1 MTLLYL
7 AREHKFIELK
17 KDRKVLPSNRIQR
30 SGRGASGRTDDV
42 NFDTNNGQSGSSVVS
57 PSSDLGVHSL
67 DEHWECMSTVSGNS
81 DSIQSII
88 TVYDGVVCE
97 ADSPPVRMRNVLTR
111 GIVSSRGGTYGKHDS
126 MSDLS
131 SNGRNSDIAAMS
143 DFSEEEDEA
152 WEEVGPCGD
161 AQPNIQ
167 TNCVG
172 EDTIDSGEHSVLPAT
187 PTAVTHNVMEKHD
200 EEYWTNFRLLAKQAF
215 KLDDVKLAASSYP
228 DAVKEL
234 VVRSRL
240 KIENYPST
248 DDDSDSDGDSDTSYY
263 ECPLKVE
270 YKDGWQ
276 YNTYTD
282 GPDKKYYTNK
292 AVGHDLTLE
301 MDIEDKLDVCSEPDA
316 RATFELSP
324 TKHVV
329 ALDNIGVNCIAD
341 GDVTVIRGNV
351 DGDSDMHVDEFIRVS
366 MISVD
371 ETRRDT
377 SVNIHN
383 SLGTRECVIP
393 ECVTQPTL
401 VAYGDSALCNKESL
415 DIMRKYCFGLCG
427 LTNQFHSTEFEWCVE
442 CVNRLIWGFLVS
454 CVVSIVMRNRSVG
467 TDVLSKGSDV
477 IVSIWG
483 LLDGLVILCDA
494 MRECLWTLK
503 DINNTLNNVMMG
515 NRARMISHDI
525 PWGEDNGQVRATHAS
540 VDISPIRVRG
550 RFRCLGRPV
559 QGADWLDVRPVDG
572 GPVGT
577 DIWIKYIGDSFSR
590 YQSSDA
596 APLTEVQDIY
606 ITLHFNT
613 ECFAGLC
620 SIRIVSFSVRI
631 TRSLEEVIRCGGV
644 LSLCQTMDGA
654 ALADDRSGI
663 TFTADL
669 CVPWDAPEAV
679 VDMNSTDLIS
689 LGPFPDKVGLVG
701 RRKDAAMSHIMKGRD
716 CRSVRFVVP
725 DVHLVDRGF
734 HDVTVVD
741 MGDDREP
748 TIVLQDMTRLREL
761 WPVEVFDQMKSRQ
774 QDLELMRKSAKR
786 NYQQVRPMPCRFC
799 GKVIR
804 VDMYRHV
811 ARLHLD
817 LVQLWRCPIAWCT
830 TWKGSPQDCLEHVRS
845 GHDAP
850 WVEKTASIERYAP
863 PWTVSR
869 QLWMD
874 SLRIEHSGI
883 STDMLLFSEVGMP
896 LTQHYRVYKGGL
908 PHAVFRT
915 DYLPRLRALLPSPED
930 PSVIGNGS
938 TPTSVRRQRR
948 MSRPTHLFPDS
959 ATDVP
964 ILTEQHPSAMV
975 GKTVIDCRPS
985 ILPVSIPI
993 SGLSPETISEARN
1006 CVSYQQL
1013 EESGRSI
1020 MNMDTNEI
1028 SIDRIV
1034 GFAWNDGGTDV
1045 EDELPSPVLSPV
1057 RIVSPSI
1064 TPADSADPFGGV
1076 ENFDMDLA
1084 KVLCDVSVLPSLVT
1098 PLVDEEAAVGGTV
1111 ADYAPPAA
1119 PVIEPVESSP
1129 FMPDSA
1135 ADTSLDGGF
1144 LQLLRE
1150 PREPLTVTPP
1160 VSPMV
1165 ADTSTPAERPDSQ
1178 RETLPIPSIS
1188 PILPT
1193 GAVHADTGPDLS
1205 MEGPFNAYDVV
1216 PDTGQSPVVMDSMTG
1231 CQYRMTSYEER
1242 VTDSDMN
1249 PSYGIHMHAPRVIEY
1264 MDAPESAC
1272 LMGRTPEYWLQH
1284 MGREHTIQ
1292 AALRLHHDA
1301 SLIMTN
1307 IQIMSQLATSF
1318 SRAASEVMRTIHDRE
1333 PFPTEAVDL
1342 VTPGRQVR
1350 RAAHYMAAMGLWRPT
1365 SAPVFPGPVS
1375 ASSCNSC
1382 MACDD
1387 CFPDGGK

>member
-1 MTLLYL
+1 MDLFKGSIPQDDQIMNLPLDTDRTRGDDPVRNPLELTGMTGPGPRSLLQREVSTVAKGSRAQIVLTEPRRCPVPGLEVEGTVTDTRANIPYQCCDCGIRMATGHKSVTTEDKGKDPGPIRTYPVKTEYAPIGGETVILRPMNLLDVPALRLPGVFLKL
-7 AREHKFIELK
+7 AEEARKSEVMDDQQSRMSAVKLHRSGQTGRVMITEITDSFPVLGSGASRASQTSTEVIPDLNLVEPVIRLGPVGHLRNTEQPVMLRVKTNQGTISPPGPVGQHVLMAGHMEMMVQRDPVGPYEETEPSVSQGMISPPGPVGQHVLMAGHMEMVVQPDPVVPYEETEPSVSPGFDVGQVEHLPSSQ
-17 KDRKVLPSNRIQR
+17 VLPGVEMSHIQPVAD
-30 SGRGASGRTDDV
+30 GPAGLVRTRHPA
-42 NFDTNNGQSGSSVVS
+42 G
-57 PSSDLGVHSL
+57 
-67 DEHWECMSTVSGNS
+67 TVMPPA
-81 DSIQSII
+81 IQ
-88 TVYDGVVCE
+88 DGV
-97 ADSPPVRMRNVLTR
+97 
-111 GIVSSRGGTYGKHDS
+111 
-126 MSDLS
+126 
-131 SNGRNSDIAAMS
+131 
-143 DFSEEEDEA
+143 
-152 WEEVGPCGD
+152 
-161 AQPNIQ
+161 
-167 TNCVG
+167 
-172 EDTIDSGEHSVLPAT
+172 
-187 PTAVTHNVMEKHD
+187 
-200 EEYWTNFRLLAKQAF
+200 RLLA
-215 KLDDVKLAASSYP
+215 
-228 DAVKEL
+228 
-234 VVRSRL
+234 
-240 KIENYPST
+240 
-248 DDDSDSDGDSDTSYY
+248 G
-263 ECPLKVE
+263 
-270 YKDGWQ
+270 
-276 YNTYTD
+276 
-282 GPDKKYYTNK
+282 
-292 AVGHDLTLE
+292 
-301 MDIEDKLDVCSEPDA
+301 
-316 RATFELSP
+316 
-324 TKHVV
+324 
-329 ALDNIGVNCIAD
+329 
-341 GDVTVIRGNV
+341 
-351 DGDSDMHVDEFIRVS
+351 
-366 MISVD
+366 
-371 ETRRDT
+371 
-377 SVNIHN
+377 
-383 SLGTRECVIP
+383 
-393 ECVTQPTL
+393 
-401 VAYGDSALCNKESL
+401 
-415 DIMRKYCFGLCG
+415 
-427 LTNQFHSTEFEWCVE
+427 
-442 CVNRLIWGFLVS
+442 
-454 CVVSIVMRNRSVG
+454 
-467 TDVLSKGSDV
+467 
-477 IVSIWG
+477 
-483 LLDGLVILCDA
+483 GLVCRFPDPRFHISS
-494 MRECLWTLK
+494 K
-503 DINNTLNNVMMG
+503 DSSPDNSYQLINDTLNNVMMG

-525 PWGEDNGQVRATHAS
+525 PWGEDNGQVQATCAS
-540 VDISPIRVRG
+540 VYISPIRVRG
-550 RFRCLGRPV
+550 RFGCLGRPV
-559 QGADWLDVRPVDG
+559 QGADWLDVRPVD
-572 GPVGT
+572 VGT
-577 DIWIKYIGDSFSR
+577 AIWIKYIGDSFSR

-620 SIRIVSFSVRI
+620 STRIVSFSVRI
-631 TRSLEEVIRCGGV
+631 TGSLEEVIRCGGV

-669 CVPWDAPEAV
+669 CVQWDAPEAV
-679 VDMNSTDLIS
+679 VDMDSTDLIS

-725 DVHLVDRGF
+725 DVHLVDSGF

-915 DYLPRLRALLPSPED
+915 DYLPRLRALLPSPGGTED
-930 PSVIGNGS
+930 PSVIGYGS

-948 MSRPTHLFPDS
+948 MSRPTRLFPDS
-959 ATDVP
+959 AADVP
-964 ILTEQHPSAMV
+964 ILMEQHPAAMV

-985 ILPVSIPI
+985 ILPVSIPF

-1064 TPADSADPFGGV
+1064 TPAGSADPFGGV
-1076 ENFDMDLA
+1076 ENFDIDLA

-1119 PVIEPVESSP
+1119 PAIETVESSP
-1129 FMPDSA
+1129 FVPDSA

-1165 ADTSTPAERPDSQ
+1165 ADNSTPTEGPDSQ

-1205 MEGPFNAYDVV
+1205 REGPFNAYDVV
-1216 PDTGQSPVVMDSMTG
+1216 PDAGQSPVVMDSMTG

-1249 PSYGIHMHAPRVIEY
+1249 PSYGIHMHDPRVIEY
-1264 MDAPESAC
+1264 MGAPESAR

-1284 MGREHTIQ
+1284 MGRERTIQ

-1350 RAAHYMAAMGLWRPT
+1350 RAAHYVAAMGLWRPT